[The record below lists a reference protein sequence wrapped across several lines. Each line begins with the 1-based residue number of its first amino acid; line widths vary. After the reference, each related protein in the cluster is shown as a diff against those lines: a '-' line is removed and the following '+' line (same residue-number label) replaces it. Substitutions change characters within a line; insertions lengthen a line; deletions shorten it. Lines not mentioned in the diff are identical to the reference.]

1 VLSSFDVQPL
11 LCPFLELGHALD
23 CLDGSVV
30 RDNADKISLTFGFHQ
45 ETSHCRRH
53 LGEVEFGYTE
63 VMSRPGHLMAWGML
77 VLTAQGVST
86 WPI

>member
-1 VLSSFDVQPL
+1 MDSRYCHHSMSNHFSAHS
-11 LCPFLELGHALD
+11 LELGHALD
-23 CLDGSVV
+23 CLDDSVV
-30 RDNADKISLTFGFHQ
+30 RDNADKISLTFSFHH

-63 VMSRPGHLMAWGML
+63 VMGGRL
-77 VLTAQGVST
+77 VWTAQGVSI